1 MDGCQSLEEW
11 SHATGQEKMGERIE
25 GLYAGPR
32 LIMPD
37 PEAEVLT
44 EPMSPQTLQ
53 VCMLQADS
61 PCIGAGLPIADNGGH
76 DFWGNRIP
84 EDEPPAI
91 GAHER
96 REDAVKALHRIM
108 SDVQSRTKD
117 TICVDIYCLQCT
129 ITRIRLTPQ
138 ILKSAL

>member
-1 MDGCQSLEEW
+1 
-11 SHATGQEKMGERIE
+11 MGERIE